1 MTLEA
6 RKYKLISQITS
17 LKDEAQIARL
27 EVVFKNLTAGD
38 ALLQKLA
45 KPMRKHL
52 SIEELVKEQGFK
64 GVDRKK
70 FDALIAKI
78 DVQEP
83 IEELIAAI

>member
-17 LKDEAQIARL
+17 LKDEAEIARL

-38 ALLQKLA
+38 ELLRKLA

-52 SIEELVKEQGFK
+52 KVEELVKEQGFK

-70 FDALIAKI
+70 FDALIAAI

-83 IEELIAAI
+83 IEELLAAI

>member
-17 LKDEAQIARL
+17 LKDEAEIARL
-27 EVVFKNLTAGD
+27 EVVFKNLTTGD
-38 ALLQKLA
+38 ELLRKLA

-52 SIEELVKEQGFK
+52 KVEELVKEQGFK

-70 FDALIAKI
+70 FDALIAAI
-78 DVQEP
+78 DIQEP
-83 IEELIAAI
+83 IEELLAAI

>member
-17 LKDEAQIARL
+17 LKDEAEVTRL
-27 EVVFKNLTAGD
+27 EVVFKNLTAGND
-38 ALLQKLA
+38 LLQKLA
-45 KPMRKHL
+45 KPMRKRL
-52 SIEELVKEQGFK
+52 DIDELVKEQGFK

-70 FDALIAKI
+70 FDALIAEL

-83 IEELIAAI
+83 IEELLASI

>member
-6 RKYKLISQITS
+6 RKYQLISQITR
-17 LKDEAQIARL
+17 LKDEAEIARL
-27 EVVFKNLTAGD
+27 EVVFKNLTAGND
-38 ALLQKLA
+38 LLQKLA

-52 SIEELVKEQGFK
+52 DLDELVKEQGFK

-70 FDALIAKI
+70 FDALIAEL

-83 IEELIAAI
+83 IEELLASI

>member
-17 LKDEAQIARL
+17 LKDEAEIARL

-38 ALLQKLA
+38 ELLRKLA

-52 SIEELVKEQGFK
+52 KVEELVKEQGFK
-64 GVDRKK
+64 GVDRRK
-70 FDALIAKI
+70 FDALIAAI

-83 IEELIAAI
+83 IEELLAAI

>member
-17 LKDEAQIARL
+17 LKDEAEIARL

-38 ALLQKLA
+38 ELLQKLA

-52 SIEELVKEQGFK
+52 KVEELVKEQGFK

-83 IEELIAAI
+83 IEELLAAI

>member
-17 LKDEAQIARL
+17 LRDEAEIALL
-27 EVVFKNLTAGD
+27 EVVFKNLTTGD

-45 KPMRKHL
+45 KPMRKRL
-52 SIEELVKEQGFK
+52 NIEALIKEQGFK

-70 FDALIAKI
+70 FDALVAEI

-83 IEELIAAI
+83 IEELLAAI

>member
-6 RKYKLISQITS
+6 RKYQLISQITR
-17 LKDEAQIARL
+17 LKDEEEIARL
-27 EVVFKNLTAGD
+27 EVVFKNLSAGD
-38 ALLQKLA
+38 EVLQSLA

-52 SIEELVKEQGFK
+52 KVEDLVKEQGFN

-70 FDALIAKI
+70 FDALVAAL

-83 IEELIAAI
+83 IEELLASI

>member
-17 LKDEAQIARL
+17 LKNEAEITRL
-27 EVVFKNLTAGD
+27 EVVFKNLVANED
-38 ALLQKLA
+38 LLQKLA

-52 SIEELVKEQGFK
+52 DIAELVKAQGFK

-70 FDALIAKI
+70 FDALIKDL
-78 DVQEP
+78 DVKEP
-83 IEELIAAI
+83 LNELLAMI